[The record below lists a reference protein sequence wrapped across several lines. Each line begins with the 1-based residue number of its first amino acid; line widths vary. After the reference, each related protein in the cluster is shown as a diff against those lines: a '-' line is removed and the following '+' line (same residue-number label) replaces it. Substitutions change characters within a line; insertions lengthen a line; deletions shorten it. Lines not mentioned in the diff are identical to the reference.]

1 MYIGIDL
8 GGTNIAAG
16 IVDVTGKLIYKSSLP
31 TRKERHYSEIIN
43 DMAELVK
50 TIVADAGYNISDIKA
65 VGIGCPGTVDNSR
78 GMVVYANNIKMDHVP
93 LADEFRKYIDAPV
106 NIENDANAA
115 AYGEYIANGNG
126 AESYIFMTL
135 GTGVGGGI
143 IINGKIYR
151 GFNCA
156 GAEIGHSSIVLNGK
170 TCTCGKKGCLECYA
184 SVTALIEQTE
194 GKMKECPDSMMNE
207 WTKKYGKVSGRTA
220 FECAKAGD
228 KAAIEVKDR
237 YIRYIAEGVSN
248 MINIFQPDMFVIG
261 GGISN
266 EGDELLIPIK
276 EFVYKNDYNKYMPK
290 TEIKIAELFNDAGI
304 VGAAMAAINDA
315 Y

>member
-16 IVDVTGKLIYKSSLP
+16 IVNDNGIIIYKNSVP
-31 TRKERHYSEIIN
+31 THKERHYSEILK
-43 DMAELVK
+43 DMAELIK
-50 TIVADAGYNISDIKA
+50 KLISDAGCDISDIKA
-65 VGIGCPGTVDNSR
+65 AGIGCPGTIDNSH
-78 GMVVYANNIKMDHVP
+78 GMVVYSNNIKMDHVP
-93 LADEFRKYIDAPV
+93 LVDEFRKYIDVPV

-126 AESYIFMTL
+126 VNSYIFMTL

-151 GFNCA
+151 GFNYA
-156 GAEIGHSSIVLNGK
+156 GAEIGHSSIVVDGK
-170 TCTCGKKGCLECYA
+170 ACTCGKKGCLECYA

-194 GKMKECPDSMMNE
+194 KKMKECPDSLMNE
-207 WTKKYGKVSGRTA
+207 WARTNGKVSGRTA

-248 MINIFQPDMFVIG
+248 MVNIFQPDMFVIG
-261 GGISN
+261 GGISK

-276 EFVYKNDYNKYMPK
+276 EFVYENDYNKYMPK

-304 VGAAMAAINDA
+304 VGAAMAAVDKA
-315 Y
+315 